1 MIEETPGNQYIYF
14 YTRNGKE
21 FATPSLKV
29 ATRQSDANSEVFYQE
44 INFHD

>member
-1 MIEETPGNQYIYF
+1 MIEENEGSQYLYF
-14 YTRNGKE
+14 YSRNGKE

-44 INFHD
+44 IIFHD